1 MKLSRRLEKLVEM
14 ATPVHQSADI
24 GTDHG
29 YVPCAL
35 LAAGK
40 ADLVIASDINQ
51 KPLDKAVRTA
61 QRMGCADRISFR
73 QGPGLEVLAPGEA
86 QGAIIA
92 GMGGEMIKEILLT
105 SPERVEE
112 MSYLILQPAQNP
124 EILREFLYD
133 GAYTILAEDLVR
145 EEDGR
150 FYEYFKVAFNPEI
163 LGFSHDP
170 MEFVLS
176 PVLLKKHHPLL
187 REFITEKIR
196 EIQRIRSKIDLS
208 FPSSRMK
215 DEELKK
221 RRDYFEEALKW
232 L

>member
-14 ATPVHQSADI
+14 APRVHTTADI

-35 LAAGK
+35 LKENK
-40 ADLVIASDINQ
+40 ADFVIASDINQ
-51 KPLDKAVRTA
+51 KPLEKAVTMSE
-61 QRMGCADRISFR
+61 RMGCRDRISFR
-73 QGPGLEVLAPGEA
+73 KGAGLEVLGPGEA

-92 GMGGEMIKEILLT
+92 GMGGEMIREILLA
-105 SPERVEE
+105 SPDRVKE

-124 EILREFLYD
+124 EIVRRYVY
-133 GAYTILAEDLVR
+133 GGGYTILSEDLVQ

-150 FYEYFKVAFNPEI
+150 FYEYFKVAYNEEI

-176 PVLLKKHHPLL
+176 PVLLKKRHPLMRAFL
-187 REFITEKIR
+187 TEKIR
-196 EIQRIRSKIDLS
+196 EIQLIRSKIDMS
-208 FPSSRMK
+208 YPSSREK
-215 DEELKK
+215 DQELEQE
-221 RRDYFEEALKW
+221 RQYFEEALKW